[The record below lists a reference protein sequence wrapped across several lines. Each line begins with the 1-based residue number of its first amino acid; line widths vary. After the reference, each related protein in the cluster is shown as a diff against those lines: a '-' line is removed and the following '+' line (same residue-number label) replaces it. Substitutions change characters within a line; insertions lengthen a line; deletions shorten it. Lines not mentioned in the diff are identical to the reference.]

1 MLVTSK
7 NADASEMTG
16 QIIDIFED
24 FLEKKNIHL
33 SDSETEAN
41 IVGAD
46 YDTLKEQIREL
57 LINWHIIIKP

>member
-46 YDTLKEQIREL
+46 YDTLKEQIQEL
-57 LINWHIIIKP
+57 LINWNIIIKP

>member
-33 SDSETEAN
+33 SDSKKEAN

-46 YDTLKEQIREL
+46 YDTLKEQIQEL

>member
-46 YDTLKEQIREL
+46 YDTLKEQIQEL